1 MHTCM
6 DRGWWCRKEGT
17 DRGCNVPGR
26 SDKGKSNVREGGRG
40 KGVWKE
46 IRMIRR
52 RTGLDEK

>member
-26 SDKGKSNVREGGRG
+26 SDEGKSSVREGGREG
-40 KGVWKE
+40 QGGVEGNKNDKTKDGF
-46 IRMIRR
+46 R
-52 RTGLDEK
+52 